1 MNIYKKIFQLAV
13 KSRKFQ
19 MAINSDM
26 KLGKFTVPIHLA
38 FGHEFVASIV
48 RANFHTNKDS
58 LILTHRNIHFT
69 SIFSK
74 NAKKNYNYFK
84 KEIYSKKENYGS
96 MNYFDSSSDI
106 RYTSSILGNNF
117 SVSCGVAE
125 SNRNSNSLVIC
136 VAGDGAIEEG
146 SFYESLTLA
155 KYLKLRVVFIVENNN
170 WSMATTIRERRCSI
184 NLKKLANSIGV
195 DYAYFGRNDIIKNIK
210 KYDSVIKTIKKKSNP
225 IICEFDVQT
234 IGTYKN
240 NQKIIKYHHGPMRL
254 TFKDKIYIKN
264 NNEDIL
270 YLMSNAL
277 EKKL

>member
-195 DYAYFGRNDIIKNIK
+195 E